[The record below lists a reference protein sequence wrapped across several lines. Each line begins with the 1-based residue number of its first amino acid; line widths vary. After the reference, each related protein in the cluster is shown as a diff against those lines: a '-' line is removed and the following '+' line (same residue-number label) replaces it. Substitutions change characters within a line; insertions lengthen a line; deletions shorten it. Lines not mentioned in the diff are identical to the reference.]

1 MSGPGSS
8 SSAPAAGTITCAAPP
23 LPTCPL
29 LYQVRAD
36 VLVRELGVASSAGF
50 SEASGQRAVPIGPGS
65 AGTATSTSDH
75 GLAIPAGLTLDSVP
89 DAWLHSLRARGVDIL
104 YLLGVWQTGAAGW
117 QLSYN
122 KLLAQGWSAE
132 AAARDAVSSPF
143 AITAF
148 RVHAALGGNAALAR
162 LRLRANAAGL
172 RVMVDFVPNHVA
184 RDHR

>member
-1 MSGPGSS
+1 MSGPGSGPS
-8 SSAPAAGTITCAAPP
+8 VPAAGTIACAAPQ
-23 LPTCPL
+23 LPACPL
-29 LYQVRAD
+29 LYQIRAD
-36 VLVRELGVASSAGF
+36 VLVRELGVASTTATG
-50 SEASGQRAVPIGPGS
+50 SGQQGLTGS
-65 AGTATSTSDH
+65 AGTSTSDH

-104 YLLGVWQTGAAGW
+104 YLLGVWQTGAAGR
-117 QLSYN
+117 QLSYD
-122 KLLAQGWSAE
+122 KLIAQGWSAE

>member
-1 MSGPGSS
+1 MSGHRD
-8 SSAPAAGTITCAAPP
+8 AASVQAASTMACAAPS
-23 LPTCPL
+23 LPACPL
-29 LYQVRAD
+29 LYQIRAD
-36 VLVRELGVASSAGF
+36 VLVRELGVACTTGEAA
-50 SEASGQRAVPIGPGS
+50 ASGPPGS
-65 AGTATSTSDH
+65 ESQSGSGSGEH
-75 GLAIPAGLTLDSVP
+75 GLAIPPGLTLDSVP

-117 QLSYN
+117 QLSYD
-122 KLLAQGWSAE
+122 KLVAQGWSAE